1 MLPRLKQWLDQAL
14 GADPGDTLTDGADD
28 FPASMMGDD
37 KLSVSESTITEYSR
51 AIASYTPK
59 DEQRP

>member
-14 GADPGDTLTDGADD
+14 GSQPAGPSAHGPED
-28 FPASMMGDD
+28 FPSSFMSDD

-51 AIASYTPK
+51 AIAAFDPK
-59 DEQRP
+59 GEQRI